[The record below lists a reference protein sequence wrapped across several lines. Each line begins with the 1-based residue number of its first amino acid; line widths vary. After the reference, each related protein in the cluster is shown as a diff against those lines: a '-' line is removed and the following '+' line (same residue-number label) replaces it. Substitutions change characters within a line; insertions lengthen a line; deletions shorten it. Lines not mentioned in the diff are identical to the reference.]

1 MSSSNFL
8 KLHDHFFEL
17 GEIIGNRRK
26 LESYNGSCIRL
37 QSANLFLSFC
47 FWKSSGSIL
56 SFGSSVCGFLGKKG
70 WGGNFLYVLVL
81 IIICC
86 VISPGSVE

>member
-26 LESYNGSCIRL
+26 VESYNGSCIRL
-37 QSANLFLSFC
+37 HSANLFPSFC
-47 FWKSSGSIL
+47 FWKSSEEHKVFCLLGVL
-56 SFGSSVCGFLGKKG
+56 HVGF
-70 WGGNFLYVLVL
+70 
-81 IIICC
+81 
-86 VISPGSVE
+86 